1 MGGGECP
8 LAAVWSQLGGGWRG
22 GSPGSGSNTVAW
34 EWNIAAWEWNI
45 VAWEWTAAQTAK
57 WRASEQISWLPC
69 SVRPGTRDSSQLPS
83 LGADVLVQGEAE
95 DAIRK

>member
-1 MGGGECP
+1 M
-8 LAAVWSQLGGGWRG
+8 
-22 GSPGSGSNTVAW
+22 AW

-69 SVRPGTRDSSQLPS
+69 SVRLGPGTPPSCPVWEQTSLYRVRQKMPSGNSKAGGQYRLPTSSLHS
-83 LGADVLVQGEAE
+83 LW
-95 DAIRK
+95 RKTQQVPKSV